1 MYRVR
6 QDMTLIAAGI
16 ATFEYAL
23 YWLTSHSFMEQPH
36 HYVTAL
42 VLVGWLAS
50 LPFVACYR
58 YSRTAT

>member
-1 MYRVR
+1 M
-6 QDMTLIAAGI
+6 MLIAAGI
-16 ATFEYAL
+16 ASFEYAL
-23 YWLTSHSFMEQPH
+23 YWLASHSFLEQPH

>member
-1 MYRVR
+1 MRPVS
-6 QDMTLIAAGI
+6 QDMMLIAAGI
-16 ATFEYAL
+16 ASFEYAL
-23 YWLTSHSFMEQPH
+23 YWLASHSFMEQPH

-50 LPFVACYR
+50 LPFVVRYR